1 MGELKLKQ
9 MRKKYCLSLGMDST
23 IQRADEKPYG
33 VNYRI
38 CPETTETQMNV
49 RRCFA
54 VNGSE
59 AAPTATQP
67 VLPDLSHFEVLKYF
81 SHAVLLVY
89 STVQYS
95 NQQALV
101 QVFSNR
107 PW

>member
-1 MGELKLKQ
+1 
-9 MRKKYCLSLGMDST
+9 MDST

-33 VNYRI
+33 VNYRM

-59 AAPTATQP
+59 AAPTAIQP
-67 VLPDLSHFEVLKYF
+67 VLPDLSDFEVLKYF

-89 STVQYS
+89 PLYSIVINRHWFKCFLTGPSKCYPPGPSCSTGG
-95 NQQALV
+95 
-101 QVFSNR
+101 
-107 PW
+107 

>member
-1 MGELKLKQ
+1 
-9 MRKKYCLSLGMDST
+9 MDST

-33 VNYRI
+33 VNYRM

-59 AAPTATQP
+59 AAPTAIQT
-67 VLPDLSHFEVLKYF
+67 VLPDLTDFEVLKYF
-81 SHAVLLVY
+81 FSCCFACL

-95 NQQALV
+95 KSTGIMV

-107 PW
+107 P